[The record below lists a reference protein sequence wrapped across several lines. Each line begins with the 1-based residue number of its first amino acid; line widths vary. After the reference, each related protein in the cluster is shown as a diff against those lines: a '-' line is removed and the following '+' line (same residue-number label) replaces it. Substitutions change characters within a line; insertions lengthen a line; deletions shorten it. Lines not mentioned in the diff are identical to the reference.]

1 MVCGGLSY
9 SHTLID
15 DHDPIMMMCI
25 YALKEILENHR
36 SHNGSMFMGFLDASK
51 AFDRLKHTT
60 LFRKLIDRRVPNY
73 IVRIMMYW
81 SLLVR

>member
-1 MVCGGLSY
+1 MY
-9 SHTLID
+9 N
-15 DHDPIMMMCI
+15 I

-36 SHNGSMFMGFLDASK
+36 SQNGSMFMGFLDASK

-73 IVRIMMYW
+73 IVRIIMYCIGPT
-81 SLLVR
+81 LIKQCVYDGLELCRKAFM